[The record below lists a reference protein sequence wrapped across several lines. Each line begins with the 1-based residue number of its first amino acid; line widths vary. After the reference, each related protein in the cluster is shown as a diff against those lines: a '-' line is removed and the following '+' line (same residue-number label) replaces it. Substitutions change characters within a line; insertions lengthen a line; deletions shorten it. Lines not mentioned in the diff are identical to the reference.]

1 MTGLMRSI
9 GYHARRS
16 KTVANFVIERAVPRK
31 TGTPHHSK
39 LAVRRNRSPR
49 AQPSVSAG
57 LVRSC
62 TLFGGR
68 LGGARR
74 LKRVPDF
81 VGRRRHVD
89 MGDAERT
96 QRIENCADHGRRCAG
111 RPGFAGALEELVI
124 NLKTPAQSI

>member
-1 MTGLMRSI
+1 MPAAVKQWPILSSSAPSRVKPGRRTTRSSRFAVTAAP
-9 GYHARRS
+9 ARS
-16 KTVANFVIERAVPRK
+16 RACPPASYGRVPY
-31 TGTPHHSK
+31 
-39 LAVRRNRSPR
+39 
-49 AQPSVSAG
+49 SAD
-57 LVRSC
+57 
-62 TLFGGR
+62 R

>member
-1 MTGLMRSI
+1 MTGSMRSI

-57 LVRSC
+57 SY
-62 TLFGGR
+62 G
-68 LGGARR
+68 
-74 LKRVPDF
+74 RVPYS
-81 VGRRRHVD
+81 
-89 MGDAERT
+89 AAALAAL
-96 QRIENCADHGRRCAG
+96 AD
-111 RPGFAGALEELVI
+111 
-124 NLKTPAQSI
+124 